1 MFSSVTMLQRA
12 LLGKT
17 PHNLSRL
24 LSLRVRKFSESVSS
38 KEDDNDSPSNT
49 DESQNKSSI
58 SDIETPTG
66 EENVARLVKEAA
78 TYSDAKDTNW
88 STTPYPANVPTFVEE
103 EIVTKPK
110 VDPLDTSIVL
120 FPGQGTLKVGSVQ
133 KYLRFPQARE
143 LFEIANEILD
153 YDLLKLC
160 LNGPQEKLN
169 QTRFNQP
176 ATVVTSLAGLE
187 RLREERPRVFDT
199 CVATAGYSLGEL
211 TALIF
216 SGALNFED
224 GIRLVSVRGNAMQYA
239 SEKSPQ
245 GMLSVYCSPDTKLT
259 EACKDAKQWAL
270 DNGVEDPVCQ
280 VAIYLYTQM
289 KILAGNAQALEYIE
303 KNAEK
308 YKLRKLTRL
317 PVSGAFHT
325 KLMEPALKSF
335 GKMLDT
341 VEIDKPRCQVYSN
354 YKAYPHSNP
363 KLIRKYLLKQIVS
376 AVKWEQSMQLLYNR
390 PPGSAFPR
398 TFDVGSGGRMG
409 TILKLINAKAQD
421 HCISV

>member
-12 LLGKT
+12 VFGKT

-24 LSLRVRKFSESVSS
+24 LSLSRVRKFSESVSS
-38 KEDDNDSPSNT
+38 KEIDNDSLSNT
-49 DESQNKSSI
+49 EESQNKSPT

-78 TYSDAKDTNW
+78 TYSDAKDTSW
-88 STTPYPANVPTFVEE
+88 ATSPYPANVPTSVEE
-103 EIVTKPK
+103 VAKPK
-110 VDPLDTSIVL
+110 LEPLETSIVL
-120 FPGQGTLKVGSVQ
+120 FPGQGTLKVGEVQ

-143 LFEIANEILD
+143 LFEIANEVLD
-153 YDLLKLC
+153 YNLLKLC

-176 ATVVTSLAGLE
+176 ATVLTSLAALE
-187 RLREERPRVFDT
+187 RLREERPRVFET
-199 CVATAGYSLGEL
+199 CIATAGYSLGEL

-216 SGALNFED
+216 SGAISFED
-224 GIRLVSVRGNAMQYA
+224 GVRLVSVRGNAMQYA

-245 GMLSVYCSPDTKLT
+245 GMLSVYCSPEAKLT
-259 EACKDAKQWAL
+259 EACKDAKQWAM

-280 VAIYLYTQM
+280 VAIYVYTQT
-289 KILAGNAQALEYIE
+289 KILAGNAQALEYIK

-308 YKLRKLTRL
+308 YKLLKLTRL

-335 GKMLDT
+335 SKVLYTM
-341 VEIDKPRCQVYSN
+341 EINRPRCQVYSN
-354 YKAYPHSNP
+354 YNAHPYSDP
-363 KLIRKYLLKQIVS
+363 KMIRKFLMKQIVS
-376 AVKWEQSMQLLYNR
+376 PVKWEQCIQSLYNR
-390 PPGSAFPR
+390 SPGSAFPR

-409 TILKLINAKAQD
+409 TILKLINAKAHS